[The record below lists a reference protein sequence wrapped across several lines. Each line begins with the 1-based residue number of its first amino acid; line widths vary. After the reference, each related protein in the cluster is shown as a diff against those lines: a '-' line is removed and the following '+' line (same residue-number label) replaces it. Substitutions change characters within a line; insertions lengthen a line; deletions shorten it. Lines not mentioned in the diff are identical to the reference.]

1 MRKLFCFP
9 FAGAGASV
17 FRPWIEPLSDS
28 IEVVSVQLPGRE
40 QLLAAPPFTNVHQA
54 ISKIST
60 HLAPAVAEAHEI
72 VIFGHSLGAVLAYEF
87 AKTIH
92 ADKSCLLMVSGSPA
106 PSRMRE
112 QRATGL
118 DDEQFVE
125 RVRELAGYSH
135 PALEDP
141 DMRELLLP
149 TLRADVEMHEGY
161 KPISTTALKMPIV
174 GVRGDRDEL
183 VSREDVVA
191 WSDATQSV
199 FEYVEVEGGHMYLTE
214 TPERLFDLFR
224 QAGNRMLSGKRY
236 AA

>member
-17 FRPWIEPLSDS
+17 FRPWVEPLADS
-28 IEVVSVQLPGRE
+28 VAVVSVQLPGRE
-40 QLLAAPPFTNVHQA
+40 QLLAAPPFTNVHEA
-54 ISKIST
+54 IPKIST
-60 HLAPAVAEAHEI
+60 HLAPAVAEAPEI
-72 VIFGHSLGAVLAYEF
+72 IIFGHSLGAILAYEF
-87 AKTIH
+87 ARTIP
-92 ADKSCLLMVSGSPA
+92 ADKPCLLMVSGSPA
-106 PSRMRE
+106 PSRLRE

-118 DDEQFVE
+118 SDKQFLE

-161 KPISTTALKMPIV
+161 VPISATALRMPIV

-191 WSDATQSV
+191 WGDVTQSS
-199 FEYVEVEGGHMYLTE
+199 FEYVEVDGGHMYLTD
-214 TPERLFDLFR
+214 TTAMLFDLFR
-224 QAGNRMLSGKRY
+224 QAGNRMSSGNHY